1 MASWRTGLGV
11 RALAEMRPVLKGK
24 IAVVTGG
31 SRGIGRAVSLRLAAA
46 GASVVVNYFL
56 NREAAEKTAVEIRS
70 HGVRA
75 HLVQADM
82 KDPRQIRALFDVV
95 RKEFGGLDILVS
107 NAASGVFR
115 PVQELTAKHWD
126 WMMNTH
132 PRALLLCA
140 QAAAELMRG
149 RHGRIVSVSSVGSV
163 RAIPQYAGMGAS
175 KGALEAL
182 TRYLAVEFASHG
194 IAVNCV
200 SGGAVATETW
210 QQLPEVE
217 SLIEGIRRKTP
228 AGRIATPEDMA
239 EAVLFLVSPQAEMI
253 RGQVLIVDGGF
264 SLTL

>member
-1 MASWRTGLGV
+1 M
-11 RALAEMRPVLKGK
+11 LKGK
-24 IAVVTGG
+24 VAVVTGG
-31 SRGIGRAVSLRLAAA
+31 SRGIGRAISLRLAAA

-56 NREAAEKTAVEIRS
+56 NREDAEKTAAEIRS
-70 HGVRA
+70 RGVRA

-82 KDPRQIRALFDVV
+82 KDPGHIRALFAEV
-95 RKEFGGLDILVS
+95 RAEFGGLDILVS

-115 PVQELTAKHWD
+115 PAGQLTAKHWD

-132 PRALLLCA
+132 PRAFLLCA
-140 QAAAELMRG
+140 QAAVELMQG
-149 RHGRIVSVSSVGSV
+149 RSGRIVSVSSIGSI
-163 RAIPQYAGMGAS
+163 RAIPQYAGMGAA
-175 KGALEAL
+175 KGALESL

-210 QQLPEVE
+210 QQLPEVKSVME
-217 SLIEGIRRKTP
+217 EIRRKTP
-228 AGRIATPEDMA
+228 AGRIATPEDIA
-239 EAVLFLVSPQAEMI
+239 EAVLFLASPRAEMI

>member
-1 MASWRTGLGV
+1 
-11 RALAEMRPVLKGK
+11 VLKGK

-31 SRGIGRAVSLRLAAA
+31 GRGIGRAISLRLAVA

-56 NREAAEKTAVEIRS
+56 NREAAEKTAAEIRS

-82 KDPRQIRALFDVV
+82 KDPRQIRSLFDTVQG
-95 RKEFGGLDILVS
+95 EFGGLDILVS

-115 PVQELTAKHWD
+115 PVQELSAKHWD

-132 PRALLLCA
+132 PRAFLLCA
-140 QAAAELMRG
+140 QAAVGLMQG
-149 RHGRIVSVSSVGSV
+149 RQGRIVSVSSVGSA

-182 TRYLAVEFASHG
+182 TRYLAVEFAPLG

-210 QQLPEVE
+210 QQLPNVE
-217 SLIEGIRRKTP
+217 SLIERIRGKTP
-228 AGRIATPEDMA
+228 AGRIAIPEDIA

-253 RGQVLIVDGGF
+253 RGQTLVVDGGF
-264 SLTL
+264 SLTI